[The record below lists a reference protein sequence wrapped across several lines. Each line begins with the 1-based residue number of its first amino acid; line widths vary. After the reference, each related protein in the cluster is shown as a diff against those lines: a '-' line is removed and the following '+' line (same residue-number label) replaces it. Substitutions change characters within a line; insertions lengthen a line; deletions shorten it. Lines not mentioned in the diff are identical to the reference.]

1 MPSPRG
7 LWSPECPEP
16 AHSSWCPLLP
26 PEEQSP
32 TLCRA
37 RPGHLPLLRL
47 HSWWSAVSSGSAE
60 PGQATCLSC
69 ACTAGG
75 QQSTQGLPW
84 DPFFLLAPHPGPLLA
99 LPCGGHPGA
108 VARVCTSERG
118 VPKALW
124 ADEGPRRSLQVL
136 RSSPRLS
143 CLAEAPSLVI
153 LAHSSSLLSSGLSS
167 FLTHLLPLLPLP
179 QLPAVGLA
187 SCGQR
192 EVVGTPGTS
201 RDSRKWEPPT
211 FD

>member
-1 MPSPRG
+1 MSVPEVLALPLRVPSLLGPRGPWMPSPRG
-7 LWSPECPEP
+7 LFSPE
-16 AHSSWCPLLP
+16 WLN
-26 PEEQSP
+26 
-32 TLCRA
+32 
-37 RPGHLPLLRL
+37 
-47 HSWWSAVSSGSAE
+47 
-60 PGQATCLSC
+60 
-69 ACTAGG
+69 
-75 QQSTQGLPW
+75 
-84 DPFFLLAPHPGPLLA
+84 
-99 LPCGGHPGA
+99 GGHPG
-108 VARVCTSERG
+108 VVSRVCTSERG

-153 LAHSSSLLSSGLSS
+153 LAHSSLLSSGLSS

>member
-1 MPSPRG
+1 MPR
-7 LWSPECPEP
+7 
-16 AHSSWCPLLP
+16 AHSFWCLLFP
-26 PEEQSP
+26 PEEQSTP
-32 TLCRA
+32 PPPALVQSQA
-37 RPGHLPLLRL
+37 RPLSCPAPAQLV
-47 HSWWSAVSSGSAE
+47 VSSQPRVSLG
-60 PGQATCLSC
+60 TLS
-69 ACTAGG
+69 
-75 QQSTQGLPW
+75 SSWPLS
-84 DPFFLLAPHPGPLLA
+84 LGPLLA
-99 LPCGGHPGA
+99 PPCGGHPGA
-108 VARVCTSERG
+108 VSRVCTSERG

-153 LAHSSSLLSSGLSS
+153 LAHSSLLSSGLSS

-187 SCGQR
+187 SCGQK
-192 EVVGTPGTS
+192 EVVGAPGTS

>member
-1 MPSPRG
+1 MQSQARPLASLAPAPLVVSSQPRVSLG
-7 LWSPECPEP
+7 TLS
-16 AHSSWCPLLP
+16 SSWPLIL
-26 PEEQSP
+26 
-32 TLCRA
+32 
-37 RPGHLPLLRL
+37 
-47 HSWWSAVSSGSAE
+47 
-60 PGQATCLSC
+60 
-69 ACTAGG
+69 
-75 QQSTQGLPW
+75 
-84 DPFFLLAPHPGPLLA
+84 GPLLA

-108 VARVCTSERG
+108 VSRVCTSERG

-124 ADEGPRRSLQVL
+124 ADEAPGGLCRSCGPHLGC
-136 RSSPRLS
+136 PG
-143 CLAEAPSLVI
+143 LAEAPSLVI

-192 EVVGTPGTS
+192 EVVGMPGTS